1 MPENPGI
8 PLLFRD
14 IFKKAYLPYRDPETL
29 KMFLKIIDEF
39 TYDHSE
45 RLGDAFET
53 NYTLRKYQFAFL
65 AYHMLAMS
73 FVYSNI
79 WQIKQARPADNKR
92 SPQSIVSP
100 RDRGAKNA
108 FFPGQ
113 KIRIGSGGAAAD
125 LATAFGG
132 GRRAWQPAFR
142 PVFPGRYELTG
153 DIILF

>member
-1 MPENPGI
+1 MLDTDTRRRI
-8 PLLFRD
+8 DTARD
-14 IFKKAYLPYRDPETL
+14 IFKKACLPYRDPETL
-29 KMFLKIIDEF
+29 KLFLKNIDEF
-39 TYDHSE
+39 TCDHSE

-53 NYTLRKYQFAFL
+53 NYTLSKYQFAFL

-113 KIRIGSGGAAAD
+113 KIRIGSGGAAELD
-125 LATAFGG
+125 SQRFI
-132 GRRAWQPAFR
+132 RCFR
-142 PVFPGRYELTG
+142 VDTS
-153 DIILF
+153 